1 MVCFMAVGLSKIS
14 ELLPV
19 KGVQV
24 SACIAGIY
32 KEKREDLALIS
43 FGSNSNCA
51 AVFTQ
56 NAFCAAPVIVAK
68 KHIKEGKPNYCLIN
82 SGNAN
87 AGLGERGI
95 EATMDVCRHLA
106 DYTGT
111 SVENVLPFSTGV
123 IAEPLPVKKI
133 KNAIPTLV
141 DILVADAWSHVA
153 NAILTTDT
161 LAKGIS
167 KKIDLPDGEITI
179 TGIAKGSGMIRPK
192 MATMLAYIAT
202 DADIDE
208 TLLQSLLSDVV
219 EDSFNCISIDGD
231 TSTND
236 ACFMVATGE
245 SDVAKINNINEG
257 SGLLFRNALLEVCI
271 YLAQAIVRDGE
282 GATKFISI
290 DVIDGASKEECRE
303 VALTVANSPLV
314 KTAFFASDPNWG
326 RILAAIGRTELS
338 ALDVGSISI
347 SLNDVKIVE
356 RGQRAESYTEAK
368 GQHVMDQEE
377 IIVHISMG
385 RGSASAVI
393 WTCDLS
399 HEYIRINSEYRS

>member
-1 MVCFMAVGLSKIS
+1 MAVGLSKIS

-24 SACIAGIY
+24 SACVAGIY

-56 NAFCAAPVIVAK
+56 NAFCAAPVIIAK
-68 KHIKEGKPNYCLIN
+68 NHLKNGNPNFCLIN

-87 AGLGERGI
+87 AGLGEKGI
-95 EATMDVCRHLA
+95 EAATDVCRHLA
-106 DYTGT
+106 DYTG
-111 SVENVLPFSTGV
+111 SSIENVLPFSTGV
-123 IAEPLPVKKI
+123 IAEPLPVKNI

-141 DILVADAWSHVA
+141 DKLREDSWAHVA

-167 KKIDLPDGEITI
+167 RKLDLSDGEITI
-179 TGIAKGSGMIRPK
+179 TGIAKGSGMIRPD

-202 DADIDE
+202 DANIDGS
-208 TLLQSLLSDVV
+208 LLQNLLNDGV
-219 EDSFNCISIDGD
+219 EDSFNCISVDGD

-245 SDVAKINNINEG
+245 SRAAEIKSFDEG
-257 SGLLFRNALLEVCI
+257 SGLLFKNALLEVCV

-290 DVIDGASKEECRE
+290 DVVGGASKGECRE

-326 RILAAIGRTELS
+326 RILAAIGRSDISEI
-338 ALDVGSISI
+338 DVGSISI

-356 RGQRAESYTEAK
+356 RGQRAETYTEED
-368 GQHVMDQEE
+368 GQYAMDQEE
-377 IIVHISMG
+377 IIMHISLG

-399 HEYIRINSEYRS
+399 HEYVRINSEYRS

>member
-1 MVCFMAVGLSKIS
+1 MAVGLRKIS

-24 SACIAGIY
+24 AACVAGIY

-68 KHIKEGKPNYCLIN
+68 NHLKNGNSKFCLIN

-87 AGLGERGI
+87 AGLGEKGI
-95 EATMDVCRHLA
+95 KAAMDVCRHLA
-106 DYTGT
+106 DYVGT
-111 SVENVLPFSTGV
+111 SIENVLPFSTGV

-133 KNAIPTLV
+133 KNAIPALV
-141 DILVADAWSHVA
+141 DKLREDVWLSVA

-167 KKIDLPDGEITI
+167 RKLDLPDGEITI
-179 TGIAKGSGMIRPK
+179 TGIAKGSGMIRPD

-202 DADIDE
+202 DADIDVS
-208 TLLQSLLSDVV
+208 LLQILLNDVV
-219 EDSFNCISIDGD
+219 EDSFSCISVDGD

-245 SDVAKINNINEG
+245 SRVAEIKSFDEG
-257 SGLLFRNALLEVCI
+257 SGLLFKNALLEVCV

-290 DVIDGASKEECRE
+290 DVVGGASKGECRE

-326 RILAAIGRTELS
+326 RILAAIGRSDISEI
-338 ALDVGSISI
+338 DVGSISI

-356 RGQRAESYTEAK
+356 RGQRAETYTEED
-368 GQHVMDQEE
+368 GQYAMDQEE
-377 IIVHISMG
+377 IIMHISLG
-385 RGSASAVI
+385 RGSANAVI

-399 HEYIRINSEYRS
+399 HEYVRINSEYRS

>member
-1 MVCFMAVGLSKIS
+1 MAVGLSKIS

-24 SACIAGIY
+24 SACAAGIY
-32 KEKREDLALIS
+32 IEKREDLALIS
-43 FGSNSNCA
+43 FGRNSNCA
-51 AVFTQ
+51 AIFTK

-68 KHIKEGKPNYCLIN
+68 NHLKNGNPSFCLIN

-87 AGLGERGI
+87 AGLGEKGV
-95 EATMDVCRHLA
+95 EAAMDVCRHLA
-106 DYTGT
+106 DHTGT
-111 SVENVLPFSTGV
+111 PVENILPFSTGV
-123 IAEPLPVKKI
+123 IAEPLPVIKI
-133 KNAIPTLV
+133 KKAIPTLV
-141 DILVADAWSHVA
+141 DKLREDAWHNVAD
-153 NAILTTDT
+153 AILTTDT

-167 KKIDLPDGEITI
+167 RKLDMPDGEITI
-179 TGIAKGSGMIRPK
+179 TGIAKGSGMIRPD

-202 DADIDE
+202 DANIDE
-208 TLLQSLLSDVV
+208 PLLQNLLNDAA
-219 EDSFNCISIDGD
+219 EDSFNCISVDGD

-236 ACFMVATGE
+236 ACFIVATGE
-245 SDVAKINNINEG
+245 SRVAEIKSFDEG
-257 SGLLFRNALLEVCI
+257 SGLLFKNSLLEVCV

-290 DVIDGASKEECRE
+290 YVADGKSEGECRE

-326 RILAAIGRTELS
+326 RILAAIGRSDLS
-338 ALDVGSISI
+338 DLDIERISI

-356 RGQRAESYTEAK
+356 RGQRAETYTEAE
-368 GQHVMDQEE
+368 GQDVMNQEE
-377 IIVHISMG
+377 ISVHIFLG

-399 HEYIRINSEYRS
+399 HEYVRINSEYRS

>member
-1 MVCFMAVGLSKIS
+1 MAVGLSKIS

-24 SACIAGIY
+24 AACTAEIY
-32 KEKREDLALIS
+32 KIQREDLALIS
-43 FGSNSNCA
+43 FGNNSNCA
-51 AVFTQ
+51 AVFTK
-56 NAFCAAPVIVAK
+56 NAFSAAPVIVAK
-68 KHIKEGKPNYCLIN
+68 NHLKNGNPNFCLIN

-87 AGLGERGI
+87 AGLGEKGV
-95 EATMDVCRHLA
+95 EAAMDVCRHLA
-106 DYTGT
+106 VHTGT
-111 SVENVLPFSTGV
+111 PVENILPFSTGV

-141 DILVADAWSHVA
+141 DKLREDAWHHVAD
-153 NAILTTDT
+153 AILTTDT

-167 KKIDLPDGEITI
+167 RKLDLPDGEITI
-179 TGIAKGSGMIRPK
+179 TGIAKGSGMIRPD

-202 DADIDE
+202 DANIDE
-208 TLLQSLLSDVV
+208 PLLQNLLNDAV
-219 EDSFNCISIDGD
+219 EDSFNCISVDGD

-245 SDVAKINNINEG
+245 SRVAEIKSFDEG
-257 SGLLFRNALLEVCI
+257 SGLLFKNALLEVCV

-326 RILAAIGRTELS
+326 RILAAIGRSELS
-338 ALDVGSISI
+338 DIDVGSISI

-356 RGQRAESYTEAK
+356 RGQRAETYTEED
-368 GQHVMDQEE
+368 GQSVMNQEE
-377 IIVHISMG
+377 IIVHISLG

>member
-1 MVCFMAVGLSKIS
+1 MAVGLSKIS

-24 SACIAGIY
+24 SACVAGIY

-43 FGSNSNCA
+43 FSSNSNCA

-68 KHIKEGKPNYCLIN
+68 NHLKNGNPNFCLIN

-87 AGLGERGI
+87 AGLGEKGI
-95 EATMDVCRHLA
+95 EAATDVCRHLA
-106 DYTGT
+106 DYTG
-111 SVENVLPFSTGV
+111 SSIENVLPFSTGV

-141 DILVADAWSHVA
+141 DKLREDSWVHVA

-167 KKIDLPDGEITI
+167 RKLDLPDGEITI
-179 TGIAKGSGMIRPK
+179 TGIAKGSGMIRPD

-202 DADIDE
+202 DANIDGS
-208 TLLQSLLSDVV
+208 LLQNLLNDGV
-219 EDSFNCISIDGD
+219 EDSFNCISVDGD

-245 SDVAKINNINEG
+245 SCAAEIKSFDEG
-257 SGLLFRNALLEVCI
+257 SGLLFKNALLEVCV

-290 DVIDGASKEECRE
+290 DVIDGASKQECRE

-326 RILAAIGRTELS
+326 RILAAIGRS
-338 ALDVGSISI
+338 DISDIDVGSIYI

-356 RGQRAESYTEAK
+356 RGQRAETYTEED
-368 GQHVMDQEE
+368 GQYAMDQEE
-377 IIVHISMG
+377 IIMHISLG
-385 RGSASAVI
+385 RGSANAVI

-399 HEYIRINSEYRS
+399 HEYVRINSEYRS